1 MELSLSEEKIEKL
14 ITEALAARQNAYA
27 PYSHYRVGA
36 AILCESQPD
45 QSGAQEYQIICGC
58 NIENASYGVTICGE
72 RVALFSAVAKGYRHF
87 AALALTAGADTLS
100 ADDLA
105 DASLPYPSPCGICRQ
120 ALREFTD
127 PKTFLVIC
135 AKSVT
140 DYRIYTLEQLLPDSF
155 GPEALLPQPCDV

>member
-1 MELSLSEEKIEKL
+1 MKVSLSEDKIRKL

-36 AILCESQPD
+36 AILCEDRNGKKCSP
-45 QSGAQEYQIICGC
+45 GGYQIVRGC
-58 NIENASYGVTICGE
+58 NIENASYGATICGE
-72 RVALFSAVAKGYRHF
+72 RVALFSAVAAGYRRF
-87 AALALTAGADTLS
+87 SALALAAGADTLS
-100 ADDLA
+100 EDDLA
-105 DASLPYPSPCGICRQ
+105 ESSLPYPSPCGICRQ

-127 PKTFLVIC
+127 PKTFPVIC

-155 GPEALLPQPCDV
+155 GPKAL